1 MSRFK
6 DFGSPENSEG
16 LESFKFKLYNE
27 EFQCKPKMQGKTL
40 LKFASASSSDDSGE
54 SSKAITDF
62 FDAVL
67 LPESKERFNALLED
81 EYKIVSVETLGEILG
96 WIVEAY
102 SARPTQES

>member
-16 LESFKFKLYNE
+16 LESFSFKLYNE
-27 EFQCKPKMQGKTL
+27 EFKCKPKMQGKTL
-40 LKFASASSSDDSGE
+40 LAFASASASEDGAQ
-54 SSKAITDF
+54 SSKAIVDF

-67 LPESKERFNALLED
+67 LPESREQFNALLED